1 MIRFAIRLCVR
12 AGLSALLIVNF
23 AAVATAQS
31 TGGRINGRLTDPSG
45 AVIPNANVTL
55 INEATGVSTHT
66 QTNKGGDYAFPTV
79 AVGTY
84 TVEFEAPGFKKLT
97 RRQIALDLNQTLAV
111 NETLELGAAT
121 ETVEVTSEA
130 PLIDTSSTQLGAT
143 VDSLMATQ
151 LPLNTRDTYQL
162 LQLQP
167 GVMSNVGGSNTIAY
181 GSDQPG
187 VVSVN
192 GSRGRANNFNVNGG
206 DANDLFANLPTVQPS
221 PDSIAEF
228 RVLTNTFDAEYGR
241 NSGAVVNVVTKSGTN
256 EFHGNAF
263 EFFRNS
269 VLNAQ
274 GYFNVTKPQFQ
285 QNQFGGTLGGPI
297 KKDRAFFF
305 LSYEGR
311 RVKQGIPS
319 AQFYVPDQNQR
330 NGDFSSVTGGFSGQ
344 IINQG
349 VADLF
354 NNRPGCLGA
363 LGLTTPLSTQ
373 GDTVPIPY
381 SSILVNNQI
390 PTPCMDQTA
399 VALMNLYVPLP
410 NQSGNLFQ
418 SVPNQIV
425 NGDQGSAKFDYRLT
439 NNQNLNVYYYINDS
453 LTTQAFSFFQAAGAN
468 VPGFGSYM
476 PTTVQQVNVN
486 HVWTINNSLV
496 NEAHFT
502 YMRENQTGFQQPL
515 KTNLVQGSCGSLVP
529 ASQCFNDP
537 NNPGA
542 GISPGLGAKYEGVP
556 FIVVPGSF
564 SIGNNFEGQLPQIGN
579 SYTWADSLSKQL
591 GTHALKFG
599 ADIRYMQF
607 NQTLYYNVNGYFQYN
622 SSDPNSPGLLADPV
636 NGIYNY
642 LPDYL
647 LGLPYSYSQGSAQ
660 TEHIRSNAYYL
671 FAQDSWRIRS
681 NVTLNYGLRWEL
693 DTPQADALKHVQTFR
708 PGQATTKYPCQLSP
722 NSSLAQLYGSTDCS
736 PTGPANS
743 VFPLGLVVPG
753 DQGIPPGMTQTYY
766 KAWAP
771 RIGIAW
777 SPSADKGWLRKITG
791 APGTLTI
798 KAGYGIFYN
807 PIEQLVM
814 EQFGAEPPFGGSNT
828 IYYTNFNTPFV
839 DQTGNQYPNPFNG
852 IISPPQGT
860 PVDWSVYR
868 PILLYGDM
876 QPHIRTQYSE
886 QYNLTIQR
894 ALGRNMMMQIGY
906 VGSQGHRLLITHDV
920 NYGNTQ
926 SCLDLMN
933 LSAAN
938 NDPSYTCGQN
948 YSDNSFFIPPTATLP
963 ANFTLHL
970 PYGGPNGAPFT
981 VSGGPNGTPVSA
993 IAPNGITLV
1002 GLRQYSS
1009 PFCQPLTGTGCPP
1022 DGIPV
1027 FSSIFAEDTIGNSNY
1042 NSFQAMVQRNFSR
1055 GLQFQAAYTWAKSF
1069 DYGSTFEGSLNPVD
1083 PRLSYALSEFD
1094 ARQRFVFNAYWQFP
1108 VPQYRGAKGV
1118 LLNGWATSGI
1128 VTLQSGFPIRITSG
1142 GQDNELNTSFFFES
1156 AGQPNQM
1163 QAWKTQSPQSHN
1175 NYYFNPN
1182 VFSLDPNS
1190 INYLTGQPLLGTYGN
1205 TPRTV
1210 CCGPGIANVDM
1221 TLEKSTKI
1229 GERVNTL
1236 FRVDFFNLFNHTQF
1250 YNPVGD
1256 ATSLQFGQV
1265 TTTRDPRLVQF
1276 AVKVS
1281 F

>member
-1 MIRFAIRLCVR
+1 MIRFAPSIWARVSL
-12 AGLSALLIVNF
+12 AGLLASVL
-23 AAVATAQS
+23 AVTAVAQS
-31 TGGRINGRLTDPSG
+31 TGGRISGRVTDPSG
-45 AVIPNANVTL
+45 AVVPDVTVNL
-55 INEATGVSTHT
+55 VSDATGINAHT
-66 QTNKGGDYAFPTV
+66 QTNKGGDYSFPTV

-84 TVEFEAPGFKKLT
+84 TVEFEATGFKKLT
-97 RRQIALDLNQTLAV
+97 RKNVALDLNQSLTV
-111 NETLELGAAT
+111 NATLELGAAT

-167 GVMSNVGGSNTIAY
+167 GVMSNVGGSNSIAY

-192 GSRGRANNFNVNGG
+192 GGRGRSNNFNVNGG

-285 QNQFGGTLGGPI
+285 QNQFGGTFGGPI

-311 RVKQGIPS
+311 RIKQGIPS
-319 AQFYVPDQNQR
+319 AQFYVPDANQR
-330 NGDFSSVTGGFSGQ
+330 NGDFSSVTGGFSGAIQ
-344 IINQG
+344 DQF
-349 VADLF
+349 VADTL
-354 NNRPGCLGA
+354 NSRPGCTSAIAGLG
-363 LGLTTPLSTQ
+363 GVTPAAGVSYASMFPT
-373 GDTVPIPY
+373 
-381 SSILVNNQI
+381 NAI
-390 PTPCMDQTA
+390 PTQCMDQTA
-399 VALMNLYVPLP
+399 VALMKLYVPTP
-410 NQSGNLFQ
+410 NQPGNLFQ

-425 NGDQGSAKFDYRLT
+425 NGDQGSVKFDYRLT

-453 LTTQAFSFFQAAGAN
+453 FTQQAFSFFQAAGAN
-468 VPGFGSYM
+468 VPGFGSLM
-476 PTTVQQVNVN
+476 PTTVQQLNVA
-486 HVWTINNSLV
+486 HIWTINNSTV
-496 NEAHFT
+496 NEARFT
-502 YMRENQTGFQQPL
+502 YMRENQIGFQQPVN
-515 KTNLVQGSCGSLVP
+515 TNLVQNSCGSLVP
-529 ASQCFNDP
+529 SSQCFSDP
-537 NNPGA
+537 NNPSS
-542 GISPGLGAKYEGVP
+542 GITPGLGKNYEGVP

-579 SYTWADSLSKQL
+579 SYVWSDNLSKQL
-591 GTHALKFG
+591 GAHALKFG
-599 ADIRYMQF
+599 FDIRYMQF
-607 NQTLYYNVNGYFQYN
+607 NQTLYYNVNGYYQYN
-622 SSDPNSPGLLADPV
+622 SSDPNSPGLLADAA

-660 TEHIRSNAYYL
+660 AEHVRNNAYY
-671 FAQDSWRIRS
+671 FFGQDSWRIKP

-693 DTPQADALKHVQTFR
+693 DTPLVDKLGHVQTYR
-708 PGQATTKYPCQLSP
+708 PGQATTQYPCQLGANNP
-722 NSSLAQLYGSTDCS
+722 LTQVYGSTDCS
-736 PTGPANS
+736 PTGPANA

-753 DQGIPPGMTQTYY
+753 DKGIPPGMTSTYY

-777 SPSADKGWLRKITG
+777 SPNASKGWMHKITG
-791 APGTLTI
+791 DPGTLTI
-798 KAGYGIFYN
+798 KAGFGLFYN
-807 PIEQLVM
+807 PIEQLVL

-839 DQTGNQYPNPFNG
+839 DQTGSQYPNPFNG
-852 IISPPQGT
+852 IISPAPGT
-860 PVDWSVYR
+860 AVDWSTYR

-894 ALGRNMMMQIGY
+894 ALGRNMMMQVGF
-906 VGSQGHRLLITHDV
+906 VGSQGHRLLISHDV

-933 LSAAN
+933 LSTAN

-948 YSDNSFFIPPTATLP
+948 YSDNSFFIPSSATLP
-963 ANFTLHL
+963 ANFVLHL
-970 PYGGPNGAPFT
+970 PYGGPNGGPFALN
-981 VSGGPNGTPVSA
+981 GGPNGTPVSTY
-993 IAPNGITLV
+993 APNGITLV
-1002 GLRQYSS
+1002 GLRPYSS
-1009 PFCQPLTGTGCPP
+1009 PYCQPLNGTGCPA

-1042 NSFQAMVQRNFSR
+1042 NSFQAMVQRNFSK

-1069 DYGSTFEGSLNPVD
+1069 DYGSTFEGQLNPVD

-1094 ARQRFVFNAYWQFP
+1094 ARQRFVFNAYWVFP
-1108 VPQYRGAKGV
+1108 VPQYQGAKGAF
-1118 LLNGWATSGI
+1118 LDGWAASGI

-1163 QAWKTQSPQSHN
+1163 QPWKTLSPQSN
-1175 NYYFNPN
+1175 GTYYFNPN
-1182 VFSLDPNS
+1182 TFSIDPNS

-1205 TPRTV
+1205 TQRTV

-1265 TTTRDPRLVQF
+1265 TTARDPRLIQF
-1276 AVKVS
+1276 ALKVS

>member
-1 MIRFAIRLCVR
+1 MGVM
-12 AGLSALLIVNF
+12 
-23 AAVATAQS
+23 AQS
-31 TGGRINGRLTDPSG
+31 TGGRINGRVTDPSG
-45 AVIPNANVTL
+45 AVVPDATVTL
-55 INEATGVSTHT
+55 INESTGVTTHT
-66 QTNKGGDYAFPTV
+66 QSSKSGDYSFPTV

-84 TVEFEAPGFKKLT
+84 TIEFEATGFKKLT
-97 RRQIALDLNQTLAV
+97 RKQVALDLNQTLTV
-111 NETLELGAAT
+111 NGTLELGSAT

-130 PLIDTSSTQLGAT
+130 PLVDTSSTQLGAT
-143 VDSLMATQ
+143 VDALMATQ

-167 GVMSNVGGSNTIAY
+167 GVMSNVGGSNSIAY

-192 GSRGRANNFNVNGG
+192 GGRGRSNNFNVNGG

-221 PDSIAEF
+221 PDSISEF

-241 NSGAVVNVVTKSGTN
+241 NSGAVINVVTKSGTN

-274 GYFNVTKPQFQ
+274 GYFNVVKPQFQ
-285 QNQFGGTLGGPI
+285 QNQFGGTFGGPI

-311 RVKQGIPS
+311 RIKQGVPS
-319 AQFYVPDQNQR
+319 AQFYVPNQNQR
-330 NGDFSSVTGGFSGQ
+330 NGDFSSVAGGLQGQ
-344 IINQG
+344 IVNQG
-349 VADLF
+349 VADLL

-363 LGLTTPLSTQ
+363 LGLSSPLSTQ

-381 SSILVNNQI
+381 SSIFTNNQI

-399 VALMNLYVPLP
+399 VALMQLYVPLP
-410 NQSGNLFQ
+410 NQPGNLFQ

-425 NGDQGSAKFDYRLT
+425 NGDQGSVKFDYRLT

-453 LTTQAFSFFQAAGAN
+453 ITNQAFSFFQAAGAN
-468 VPGFGSYM
+468 VPGFGAQV
-476 PTTVQQVNVN
+476 PTTAQQLNVA
-486 HVWTINNSLV
+486 HIWTISNSLV
-496 NEAHFT
+496 NEARFT
-502 YMRENQTGFQQPL
+502 YMRENQIGFQAPAR
-515 KTNLVQGSCGSLVP
+515 TNLVQSSCQGLVP
-529 ASQCFNDP
+529 ANQCFSDP
-537 NNPGA
+537 NNPSI
-542 GISPGLGAKYEGVP
+542 GITPGLGKNYEGVP

-579 SYTWADSLSKQL
+579 SYVWTDNISKQL
-591 GTHALKFG
+591 GAHALKFG

-607 NQTLYYNVNGYFQYN
+607 NQTLYYNVNGYFQYS
-622 SSDPNSPGLLADPV
+622 SSDPNSPQLLADPV

-660 TEHIRSNAYYL
+660 TEHVRNNAYYL
-671 FAQDSWRIRS
+671 FGQDSWRIKPS
-681 NVTLNYGLRWEL
+681 VTLNYGLRWEL
-693 DTPQADALKHVQTFR
+693 DTPLADVLGHVQTYR
-708 PGQATTKYPCQLSP
+708 PGQATTQYPCQLSP
-722 NSSLAQLYGSTDCS
+722 NNPAALYYGSADCS
-736 PTGPANS
+736 PTGPANALN
-743 VFPLGLVVPG
+743 PLGLVVPG
-753 DQGIPPGMTQTYY
+753 DKGIPPGMTQTYY

-777 SPSADKGWLRKITG
+777 SPSASKGWLHKITG
-791 APGTLTI
+791 DPGTLTI
-798 KAGYGIFYN
+798 KTGFGLFYN
-807 PIEQLVM
+807 PIEQLVL

-828 IYYTNFNTPFV
+828 IYNTNFNTPFV
-839 DQTGNQYPNPFNG
+839 GQNGTQYPNVFNG
-852 IISPPQGT
+852 IISPKPGT
-860 PVDWSVYR
+860 PIDWSTYR

-894 ALGRNMMMQIGY
+894 ALGKDMMMQIGY
-906 VGSQGHRLLITHDV
+906 VGSQGHRLLVSHDI
-920 NYGNTQ
+920 NYGNAQT
-926 SCLDLMN
+926 CLDLMN
-933 LSAAN
+933 LSSYN

-948 YSDNSFFIPPTATLP
+948 SSDNAFTIPASAVIP
-963 ANFTLHL
+963 ANFTLHM
-970 PYGGPNGAPFT
+970 PYGGPNGGPF
-981 VSGGPNGTPVSA
+981 VINGGPNGTPVSS

-1002 GLRQYSS
+1002 GLRRYSS
-1009 PFCQPLTGTGCPP
+1009 PLCQPLTGTGCPY

-1055 GLQFQAAYTWAKSF
+1055 GLQFQVAYTWAKSF
-1069 DYGSTFEGSLNPVD
+1069 DQGSSFEGQLNPVD

-1094 ARQRFVFNAYWQFP
+1094 ARQRLVMNGYWQFP
-1108 VPQYRGAKGV
+1108 VPQYQGAKGAV
-1118 LLNGWATSGI
+1118 LDGWAMSGI
-1128 VTLQSGFPIRITSG
+1128 LTLQTGFPIRITAG
-1142 GQDNELNTSFFFES
+1142 GQDNELNTSYFFES
-1156 AGQPNQM
+1156 AGEPNQM
-1163 QAWKTQSPQSHN
+1163 QAFKTLSPQGHA

-1182 VFSLDPNS
+1182 TYSLDPNS

-1205 TPRTV
+1205 TQRTV
-1210 CCGPGIANVDM
+1210 CCGPGIVNFDM

-1276 AVKVS
+1276 ALKVS

>member
-1 MIRFAIRLCVR
+1 MRFASRFC
-12 AGLSALLIVNF
+12 AGVSFAALLAVTLAISAL
-23 AAVATAQS
+23 AQS
-31 TGGRINGRLTDPSG
+31 TGGRINGRVTDPSG
-45 AVIPNANVTL
+45 AVVPDVTVTL
-55 INEATGVSTHT
+55 TNAATQVSNRT
-66 QTNKGGDYAFPTV
+66 QSSKSGDYSFPTV

-84 TVEFEAPGFKKLT
+84 TIEFEAAGFKKLT
-97 RRQIALDLNQTLAV
+97 RKQIALDLNQTLTV
-111 NETLELGAAT
+111 NGTLELGSAT

-167 GVMSNVGGSNTIAY
+167 GVMSNVGGSNSIAY

-192 GSRGRANNFNVNGG
+192 GGRGRSNNFNVNGG

-241 NSGAVVNVVTKSGTN
+241 NSGAVINVVTKSGTN

-285 QNQFGGTLGGPI
+285 QNQFGGTFGGPI

-311 RVKQGIPS
+311 RIKEGIPS
-319 AQFYVPDQNQR
+319 AQLYVPDRSQR
-330 NGDFSSVTGGFSGQ
+330 NGDFSTITGGFSGQ
-344 IINQG
+344 IANQG

-363 LGLTTPLSTQ
+363 LGLDSPLSTQ

-381 SSILVNNQI
+381 SSVFANGQI

-399 VALMNLYVPLP
+399 VALMKLYVPLP
-410 NQSGNLFQ
+410 NQPGNLYQ

-425 NGDQGSAKFDYRLT
+425 NGDQGSVKFDYRLT
-439 NNQNLNVYYYINDS
+439 NNQNLNVYYYVNDS
-453 LTTQAFSFFQAAGAN
+453 LTNQAFSFFQAAGAN
-468 VPGFGSYM
+468 VPGFGAQM
-476 PTTVQQVNVN
+476 PTTVQQLNIA
-486 HVWTINNSLV
+486 HIWTISNSLV
-496 NEAHFT
+496 NEARFT
-502 YMRENQTGFQQPL
+502 YMRENQIGFQAPAR
-515 KTNLVQGSCGSLVP
+515 TNLVQNSCGSLVP
-529 ASQCFNDP
+529 ASQCFSDP
-537 NNPGA
+537 NNPSA
-542 GISPGLGAKYEGVP
+542 GITPGLGKNYEGVP

-564 SIGNNFEGQLPQIGN
+564 SLGNNFEGQLPQTGN
-579 SYTWADSLSKQL
+579 SYVWTDNISKQL
-591 GTHALKFG
+591 GAHALKFG

-607 NQTLYYNVNGYFQYN
+607 NQTLYYNVNGYYQYN
-622 SSDPNSPGLLADPV
+622 SSDPNSPGLLADAA

-660 TEHIRSNAYYL
+660 TEHVRNNAYY
-671 FAQDSWRIRS
+671 FFGQDSWRIKS

-693 DTPQADALKHVQTFR
+693 DTPLADVLGHVQTYR
-708 PGQATTKYPCQLSP
+708 PGQATTQYPCQLTP
-722 NSSLAQLYGSTDCS
+722 NSPAAQYYGSTDCS
-736 PTGPANS
+736 ATGPANALN
-743 VFPLGLVVPG
+743 PLGLVVPG
-753 DQGIPPGMTQTYY
+753 DKGVPPGMTSTYY
-766 KAWAP
+766 NAWAP
-771 RIGIAW
+771 RIGLAW
-777 SPSADKGWLRKITG
+777 SPSASKGWLHKITG
-791 APGTLTI
+791 DPGTFTI
-798 KAGYGIFYN
+798 KGGFGVFYN
-807 PIEQLVM
+807 PIEQLVL
-814 EQFGAEPPFGGSNT
+814 EQFGAEPPFGGSST
-828 IYYTNFNTPFV
+828 IYNTNFNTPFV
-839 DQTGNQYPNPFNG
+839 DQTGTQYPNPFNG
-852 IISPPQGT
+852 IISPKPGS
-860 PVDWSVYR
+860 PIDWSTYR

-876 QPHIRTQYSE
+876 QPHLRTQYSE

-894 ALGRNMMMQIGY
+894 ALGKDMMMQVGF
-906 VGSQGHRLLITHDV
+906 VGSQGHRLLVSHDI
-920 NYGNTQ
+920 NYGNAQ

-933 LSAAN
+933 LSTAN
-938 NDPSYTCGQN
+938 NDPSYSCGQN
-948 YSDNSFFIPPTATLP
+948 SADSSYFIPGSAVLP
-963 ANFTLHL
+963 ANFQLHL
-970 PYGGPNGAPFT
+970 PYGAPSGGGPFT
-981 VSGGPNGTPVSA
+981 LSGGPNGTPVSS

-1002 GLRQYSS
+1002 GLRRYSS
-1009 PFCQPLTGTGCPP
+1009 PLCQPLTGTGCPY

-1055 GLQFQAAYTWAKSF
+1055 GLQFQVAYTWSKSF
-1069 DYGSTFEGSLNPVD
+1069 DQGSSFEGQLNPVD
-1083 PRLSYALSEFD
+1083 PRLSYGLSEFD
-1094 ARQRFVFNAYWQFP
+1094 ARQRLVVNGYWQFP
-1108 VPQYRGAKGV
+1108 VPKYEGAKGAF
-1118 LLNGWATSGI
+1118 LDGWAMSGI
-1128 VTLQSGFPIRITSG
+1128 LTLQTGFPVRITAG
-1142 GQDNELNTSFFFES
+1142 GQDNELNTSYFFES
-1156 AGQPNQM
+1156 AGEPNQM
-1163 QAWKTQSPQSHN
+1163 QPWKTLSPQSHGA
-1175 NYYFNPN
+1175 YYFNPN
-1182 VFSLDPNS
+1182 TFSLDPNS

-1205 TPRTV
+1205 TQRTV
-1210 CCGPGIANVDM
+1210 CCGPGIANFDV

-1265 TTTRDPRLVQF
+1265 TTARDPRLIQF
-1276 AVKVS
+1276 ALKVS

>member
-1 MIRFAIRLCVR
+1 MLRFVFRMWVR
-12 AGLSALLIVNF
+12 VSFATLLLTLVGP
-23 AAVATAQS
+23 AAFAQS
-31 TGGRINGRLTDPSG
+31 TGGRINGRVTDPSG
-45 AVIPNANVTL
+45 AVVPDVTVT
-55 INEATGVSTHT
+55 ITNDATGVRNTT
-66 QTNKGGDYAFPTV
+66 QTNKSGDYAFPTV

-84 TVEFEAPGFKKLT
+84 TVDFEVQGFKKLT
-97 RRQIALDLNQTLAV
+97 RKQVALDLNETLTV
-111 NETLELGAAT
+111 NGTLELGSKT

-130 PLIDTSSTQLGAT
+130 PLVDTSSTQLGAT
-143 VDSLMATQ
+143 VDALMATQ

-167 GVMSNVGGSNTIAY
+167 GVMSNVGGSNSIAY

-192 GSRGRANNFNVNGG
+192 GGRGRSNNFNVNGG

-241 NSGAVVNVVTKSGTN
+241 NSGAVINVVTKSGTN
-256 EFHGNAF
+256 QFHGNAF

-285 QNQFGGTLGGPI
+285 QNQFGGTFGGPI

-311 RVKQGIPS
+311 RIKEGIPS
-319 AQFYVPDQNQR
+319 PQFYVPDQSQR
-330 NGDFSSVTGGFSGQ
+330 NGDFSTITGGFSGQ

-354 NNRPGCLGA
+354 NNRPGCLSA
-363 LGLTTPLSTQ
+363 LGLSAPLSTQ

-381 SSILVNNQI
+381 SSIFANNQV
-390 PTPCMDQTA
+390 PTPCMDPTA

-410 NQSGNLFQ
+410 NQPGNLYQ

-425 NGDQGSAKFDYRLT
+425 NGDQGSVKFDYRLT
-439 NNQNLNVYYYINDS
+439 NNQNLNIYYYINDS
-453 LTTQAFSFFQAAGAN
+453 LTNQAFSFFQAAGAN
-468 VPGFGSYM
+468 VPGFGAQI
-476 PTTVQQVNVN
+476 PTTVQQLNVA
-486 HVWTINNSLV
+486 HIWTISNSLV
-496 NEAHFT
+496 NEARFT
-502 YMRENQTGFQQPL
+502 YMRENQIGFQAPAS
-515 KTNLVQGSCGSLVP
+515 TNLVQNSCGSLVP
-529 ASQCFNDP
+529 ASQCFSDP
-537 NNPGA
+537 NNPTA
-542 GISPGLGAKYEGVP
+542 GITPGLGKNFEGVP

-579 SYTWADSLSKQL
+579 SYVWTDSLSKQL
-591 GTHALKFG
+591 GAHSLKFG

-607 NQTLYYNVNGYFQYN
+607 NQTLYYNVNGYYQYN
-622 SSDPNSPGLLADPV
+622 SSDPNSPGLLADAA

-660 TEHIRSNAYYL
+660 TEHVRNNAYYL
-671 FAQDSWRIRS
+671 FGQDSWRIKP

-693 DTPQADALKHVQTFR
+693 DTPLADVLGHVQTFR
-708 PGQATTKYPCQLSP
+708 PGQATTQYPCQLDP
-722 NSSLAQLYGSTDCS
+722 GNPLVQVYGSTDCS
-736 PTGPANS
+736 PTGPANA
-743 VFPLGLVVPG
+743 VNPLGLVVPG
-753 DQGIPPGMTQTYY
+753 DKGVPPGMTSTYY

-777 SPSADKGWLRKITG
+777 SPSASTGWMHKITG
-791 APGTLTI
+791 DPGTLTI
-798 KAGYGIFYN
+798 KAGFGLFYN
-807 PIEQLVM
+807 PIEQLVL

-839 DQTGNQYPNPFNG
+839 DQTGTQYPNPFNG
-852 IISPPQGT
+852 ILSPPRGT
-860 PVDWSVYR
+860 PIDWSTYR

-876 QPHIRTQYSE
+876 QPHLRTQYSE
-886 QYNLTIQR
+886 QYNLTVQR
-894 ALGRNMMMQIGY
+894 ALGRNMMMQVGY
-906 VGSQGHRLLITHDV
+906 VGSQGHRLLVSHDI

-933 LSAAN
+933 LSTAN
-938 NDPSYTCGQN
+938 NDPSYTCAQN
-948 YSDNSFFIPPTATLP
+948 YADNSFYIPPTANLP

-1009 PFCQPLTGTGCPP
+1009 PLCQPLTGTGCPA

-1055 GLQFQAAYTWAKSF
+1055 GLQFQVAYTWAKSF
-1069 DYGSTFEGSLNPVD
+1069 DQGSSFEGQINPVD

-1094 ARQRFVFNAYWQFP
+1094 ARQRLVVNGYWEFP
-1108 VPQYRGAKGV
+1108 VPKYEGVKGT
-1118 LLNGWATSGI
+1118 LLDGWSMSGI
-1128 VTLQSGFPIRITSG
+1128 LTLQSGFPIRITAG
-1142 GQDNELNTSFFFES
+1142 GQDNELNTSYFFET

-1163 QAWKTQSPQSHN
+1163 QPFKTLSPQAN
-1175 NYYFNPN
+1175 GTYYFNPN
-1182 VFSLDPNS
+1182 TFSIDQNS

-1210 CCGPGIANVDM
+1210 CCGPGIANFDM

-1265 TTTRDPRLVQF
+1265 TTTRDPRLIQF
-1276 AVKVS
+1276 AFKVS

>member
-1 MIRFAIRLCVR
+1 MIRFANRVCTRV
-12 AGLSALLIVNF
+12 GL
-23 AAVATAQS
+23 AAVLILNFGAVISAQS
-31 TGGRINGRLTDPSG
+31 TGGRINGRVTDPTG
-45 AVIPNANVTL
+45 AVIPDVNVTL
-55 INEATGVSTHT
+55 SNDATGLSTHT
-66 QTNKGGDYAFPTV
+66 QTNKGGDYSFPTV

-84 TVEFEAPGFKKLT
+84 TVEFEMIGFKKLT
-97 RRQIALDLNQTLAV
+97 RKQVTLDLNQTLTV
-111 NETLELGAAT
+111 NASLALGAAT
-121 ETVEVTSEA
+121 ESVEVSSQA

-192 GSRGRANNFNVNGG
+192 GGRGRANNFNVNGG

-241 NSGAVVNVVTKSGTN
+241 NSGAVINVVTKSGTN

-274 GYFNVTKPQFQ
+274 GYFNTTKPQFQ

-311 RVKQGIPS
+311 RIKQGIPS
-319 AQFYVPDQNQR
+319 GTFYVPDQNLR
-330 NGDFSSVTGGFSGQ
+330 NGDFSSITGGFQGQ

-354 NNRPGCLGA
+354 NNRPGCLSA
-363 LGLTTPLSTQ
+363 LGLSSPLSTQ

-381 SSILVNNQI
+381 SSLFVNNQI
-390 PTPCMDQTA
+390 PTQCMDPTA
-399 VALMNLYVPLP
+399 VALMQLYVPLP
-410 NQSGNLFQ
+410 NRPGSQNQ

-425 NGDQGSAKFDYRLT
+425 NGDQGSVKFDYRLT

-453 LTTQAFSFFQAAGAN
+453 ITTQAFSFFQAAGAN

-476 PTTVQQVNVN
+476 PTTVQQLNVS
-486 HVWTINNSLV
+486 HVWTINNSMV

-502 YMRENQTGFQQPL
+502 YMRENQMGFQQPVR
-515 KTNLVQGSCGSLVP
+515 TNLVQNSCQGLVP
-529 ASQCFNDP
+529 ANQCFSDP
-537 NNPGA
+537 NNPSI
-542 GISPGLGAKYEGVP
+542 GITPGLGKNYEGVP

-579 SYTWADSLSKQL
+579 SYTWADNLSKQL
-591 GTHALKFG
+591 GVHALKFG
-599 ADIRYMQF
+599 FDIRYQQF

-622 SSDPNSPGLLADPV
+622 SSDPNSPALLSTP
-636 NGIYNY
+636 NSGIYNF

-660 TEHIRSNAYYL
+660 AEHVRNNAYY
-671 FAQDSWRIRS
+671 FFGQDSWRIKP

-693 DTPQADALKHVQTFR
+693 DTPLTDVLGHVQTFR
-708 PGQATTKYPCQLSP
+708 PGQATQLYPCQLGANNP
-722 NSSLAQLYGSTDCS
+722 LVQIYGSTDCS
-736 PTGPANS
+736 PTGPANA

-753 DQGIPPGMTQTYY
+753 DKGVPPGMTSTYY
-766 KAWAP
+766 NAWAP

-777 SPSADKGWLRKITG
+777 SPSASKGWLHKITG
-791 APGTLTI
+791 EPGTLTI

-807 PIEQLVM
+807 PIEQLVL

-828 IYYTNFNTPFV
+828 IYYTNFNTPFLA
-839 DQTGNQYPNPFNG
+839 QNGTPFPNPFNG
-852 IISPPQGT
+852 IILPKPGT
-860 PVDWSVYR
+860 AVDWSIYR

-894 ALGRNMMMQIGY
+894 ALGRNMMMQVGY
-906 VGSQGHRLLITHDV
+906 VGSQGHRLLISHDV

-926 SCLDLMN
+926 TCLDLMN

-938 NDPSYTCGQN
+938 SDPTYNCGQN
-948 YSDNSFFIPPTATLP
+948 GADNPYFIPATAMLP

-970 PYGGPNGAPFT
+970 PYGGPTGGPFT
-981 VSGGPNGTPVSA
+981 VSGGPNGTSVST

-1002 GLRQYSS
+1002 GLRQFSS
-1009 PFCQPLTGTGCPP
+1009 PFCQPLTGVGCPA
-1022 DGIPV
+1022 DGVPV

-1042 NSFQAMVQRNFSR
+1042 NSFQAMVQRNFSQ
-1055 GLQFQAAYTWAKSF
+1055 GLQFQVAYTWAKSF
-1069 DYGSTFEGSLNPVD
+1069 DYGSSFEGQLNPVD

-1094 ARQRFVFNAYWQFP
+1094 ARQRLVINGYWQFP
-1108 VPQYRGAKGV
+1108 VPHYEGAKGV
-1118 LLNGWATSGI
+1118 LLNGWAMSGI
-1128 VTLQSGFPIRITSG
+1128 LTLQSGFPIRITSG

-1163 QAWKTQSPQSHN
+1163 QAWKTLSPQSQN

-1182 VFSLDPNS
+1182 TFSIDPNS

-1221 TLEKSTKI
+1221 TLEKSTQI

-1276 AVKVS
+1276 ALKVS